1 MLTCDFPASDV
12 TLIIWHIRCTITS
25 MNSRAYTI
33 LVTGIL
39 VLSAAQTV
47 LGDGEQGD
55 DRALLLESGLALDEL
70 VPSLEAVEE
79 IAPEPATYTHGT
91 LLEEIPVTLSS
102 VIAAKVLT
110 TFTHELG
117 HVDEAMNQGLDT
129 DINMTTLFGSGDYAA
144 PGAVGS
150 FQFQGRPRDRNRIS
164 LAGIGANMDIYQT
177 LSEEIAAGHSD
188 TRFANTI
195 ALFTGLELVRYVVWD
210 AMAGNSASD
219 LVEYREQSG
228 TDDQFIYAAALLNAV
243 GFFMNGGTYHARRTM
258 GLDAERPTATGLFGT
273 GLRPCSW
280 IDEDKICI
288 GMQMSVSF

>member
-1 MLTCDFPASDV
+1 
-12 TLIIWHIRCTITS
+12 
-25 MNSRAYTI
+25 MNSRLYTI

-55 DRALLLESGLALDEL
+55 DRVLLLETGLALDEL

-79 IAPEPATYTHGT
+79 NAPEPMIHTHGT
-91 LLEEIPVTLSS
+91 LLEEIPVTISS
-102 VIAAKVLT
+102 VIAAKLLT

-117 HVDEAMNQGLDT
+117 HVDEALDQGLDT
-129 DINMTTLFGSGDYAA
+129 AINMGILFGNGDYAA

-164 LAGIGANMDIYQT
+164 LAGIGSNLDIYQT
-177 LSEEIAAGHSD
+177 LNEEIVAGHSD
-188 TRFANTI
+188 TRFANTV
-195 ALFTGLELVRYVVWD
+195 ALFTGLELARYVIWD
-210 AMAGNSASD
+210 AVAGNSASD
-219 LVEYREQSG
+219 LVEFRDQSG
-228 TDDQFIYAAALLNAV
+228 TDDQFIYAAALMNAV
-243 GFFMNGGTYHARRTM
+243 DFLLSGGTYHARRTV
-258 GLDAERPTATGLFGT
+258 GLDAERPTSTGLFGT

-288 GMQMSVSF
+288 GMQMTVNF